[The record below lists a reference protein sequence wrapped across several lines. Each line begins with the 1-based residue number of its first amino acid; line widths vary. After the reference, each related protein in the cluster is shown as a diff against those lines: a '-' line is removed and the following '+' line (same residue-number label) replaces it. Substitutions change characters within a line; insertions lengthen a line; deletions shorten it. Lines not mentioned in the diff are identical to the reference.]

1 MSEETKNKNEQP
13 KDAPVTEQAPE
24 TKEPVKEAE
33 ANKTEK

>member
-24 TKEPVKEAE
+24 TKEPVKRSEE
-33 ANKTEK
+33 RR